1 MRIRTLG
8 LLLALILPTI
18 VRADFPKILP
28 LRDRAE
34 LRDAWLKHRL
44 DTVVPMLM
52 QREGID
58 MWILIAREYNE
69 DPVLATMLPADWLSA
84 RRRTILVF
92 HDPGGGQPIKRLA
105 VARYKIGDF
114 FESAWDKDKQPDQW
128 RQLVEIIRQ
137 RNPEKIALNI
147 SPTFALAAGLSA
159 AEFNTFQSVLKFDLR
174 AKIVSAEPLAI
185 GWLETRTDPEMVVY
199 PHIVRMAH
207 EIIAQALSNQV
218 IQPGATTT
226 KDVEWWCRERIAELK
241 LQTWFHPSVSVQR
254 QEEQASFVDLFE
266 NQNDVI
272 QPGDLVH
279 IDFGITYL
287 GLSTDTQQMAYVLKP
302 GETEPPAGLVKA
314 FSTGNELQN
323 ILTGQFVTGRTGN
336 EILLAALKKARKKR
350 IDATIYTHP
359 IGHHG
364 HGAGPTIGMWDQQQG
379 VPGAGDYPLF
389 ANTAYS
395 IELNARV
402 AIPEW
407 GGQKV
412 RIMLEEDAFFDGVRV
427 RYIDGRQTSLKT
439 IP

>member
-1 MRIRTLG
+1 
-8 LLLALILPTI
+8 
-18 VRADFPKILP
+18 
-28 LRDRAE
+28 
-34 LRDAWLKHRL
+34 
-44 DTVVPMLM
+44 
-52 QREGID
+52 
-58 MWILIAREYNE
+58 
-69 DPVLATMLPADWLSA
+69 
-84 RRRTILVF
+84 
-92 HDPGGGQPIKRLA
+92 
-105 VARYKIGDF
+105 
-114 FESAWDKDKQPDQW
+114 
-128 RQLVEIIRQ
+128 
-137 RNPEKIALNI
+137 
-147 SPTFALAAGLSA
+147 
-159 AEFNTFQSVLKFDLR
+159 
-174 AKIVSAEPLAI
+174 
-185 GWLETRTDPEMVVY
+185 VVY

-314 FSTGNELQN
+314 FRTGNQLQN
-323 ILTGQFVTGRTGN
+323 ILTDQFVTGRTGN
-336 EILLAALKKARKKR
+336 EILRAALQKARKKK

-359 IGHHG
+359 IGYHG

-395 IELNARV
+395 IELNAQV

-407 GGQKV
+407 SGQKV
-412 RIMLEEDAFFDGVRV
+412 RIMLEEDAFFNGERV
-427 RYIDGRQTSLKT
+427 RYIDGRQTTLKM

>member
-1 MRIRTLG
+1 
-8 LLLALILPTI
+8 
-18 VRADFPKILP
+18 
-28 LRDRAE
+28 
-34 LRDAWLKHRL
+34 
-44 DTVVPMLM
+44 
-52 QREGID
+52 
-58 MWILIAREYNE
+58 
-69 DPVLATMLPADWLSA
+69 LATMLPADWLSA

-92 HDPGGGQPIKRLA
+92 HDPGGGQPIERLA

-128 RQLVEIIRQ
+128 RQLVDVVRE
-137 RNPEKIALNI
+137 RNPKKIALNI

-159 AEFNTFQSVLKFDLR
+159 AEFNIFQSVLKFDLR
-174 AKIVSAEPLAI
+174 TKIVSAEPLAI

-199 PHIVRMAH
+199 PHIVSMAH
-207 EIIAQALSNQV
+207 EIIAHALSNQV

-287 GLSTDTQQMAYVLKP
+287 GLSTDTQQMAYVLQP
-302 GETEPPAGLVKA
+302 GETEPPAGLIKA
-314 FSTGNELQN
+314 FRAGNELQN
-323 ILTGQFVTGRTGN
+323 ILTAQFVTGRSGN
-336 EILLAALKKARKKR
+336 EILRAALQKARKKR

-359 IGHHG
+359 IGYHG

-379 VPGAGDYPLF
+379 VEGGGDYPLF

-412 RIMLEEDAFFDGVRV
+412 RIMLEEDAFFDGQRV
-427 RYIDGRQTSLKT
+427 RYIDGRQTTLKT